1 MKKSEIY
8 DFRAFG
14 QAIKQARK
22 NRKWTREQV
31 AGAIHIAPR
40 YLLSI
45 ENYGQHPSLQVF
57 YELVTMFNIS
67 VDQFFYSGQQMA
79 KTTQRRQIDS
89 LLDEIDEDDLIIVEG
104 TINGILKARERA
116 KIPVQLLH
124 INSNKKKIPRWD
136 SILEKFCDTP

>member
-1 MKKSEIY
+1 MKKSEMY

-67 VDQFFYSGQQMA
+67 VDQFFYSDQQTV
-79 KTTQRRQIDS
+79 KTTQRRQIDN

-104 TINGILKARERA
+104 TINGILKARESA
-116 KIPVQLLH
+116 KIPVTL
-124 INSNKKKIPRWD
+124 
-136 SILEKFCDTP
+136 